1 MTADSIT
8 PIIQLGFAALM
19 AYLIWRGYQEMTGT
33 LVKVIKDN
41 TEAMTGLK
49 TVIDGHTR
57 ATERIGAVVEQLGR
71 RVDRLEHEHDHDN
84 ETKGKVA

>member
-1 MTADSIT
+1 MTADSIA
-8 PIIQLGFAALM
+8 PILQLGFAALM

-57 ATERIGAVVEQLGR
+57 ATERIGAVVDQLGH
-71 RVDRLEHEHDHDN
+71 RVDRLEHDHDD
-84 ETKGKVA
+84 ETKGRVA